1 MTNQNYVAM
10 ANESIMN
17 NAISTIRKNVEYN
30 AKEHAGKCFMCDYI
44 HAIGRTTRGTGKGT
58 KRIETPSHVRGLH
71 VCEYHERVRNCLF
84 GYSFEFN
91 GTNGKAT
98 AKHISNSI
106 EFETKQCTLQGL
118 AIMVAD
124 YGFCPTED
132 CTVDVEFKSPIY
144 LSLQG
149 MTKAL
154 GGIEY
159 CVNNDLFKVTSACG
173 THLHTSVY
181 SRINENGRPVPEFD
195 YTLLGRADVYEKLFF
210 GVCRYFAT
218 FTHSELLHYFGSD
231 FRSYAQN
238 PAEYRNDNYTYS
250 HSAIFNVQHSYSL
263 EFRLPRFSTADV
275 YRRIVLFMQEIVTN
289 VAEYQ
294 RGRMTAEK
302 CGNGNLAI
310 AKKYF
315 PVNR

>member
-10 ANESIMN
+10 GNASIIN
-17 NAISTIRKNVEYN
+17 NAISTTRKTIEYV
-30 AKEHAGKCFMCDYI
+30 AKENDGKCFMCDYI
-44 HAIGRTTRGTGKGT
+44 HAIGRTTRGTGKGK

-71 VCEYHERVRNCLF
+71 VCPYHERVRNCLF

-91 GTNGKAT
+91 KTNGKAT
-98 AKHISNSI
+98 AKRISNSI
-106 EFETKQCTLQGL
+106 EFETKQCTLQGV
-118 AIMVAD
+118 AVMVAD

-154 GGIEY
+154 GGIEH
-159 CVNNDLFKVTSACG
+159 CINNDLFKVTSACG

-181 SRINENGRPVPEFD
+181 SRITESGRPVPEFD
-195 YTLLGRADVYEKLFF
+195 YTLLGRADVYETLFF
-210 GVCRYFAT
+210 GVCNYFST
-218 FTHSELLHYFGSD
+218 LTHAQLLRYFGSD

-238 PAEYRNDNYTYS
+238 PAEYRNDNYIYS

-263 EFRLPRFSTADV
+263 EFRLPRFSSAEV

-294 RGRMTAEK
+294 RGHITAEK
-302 CGNGNLAI
+302 CGSTNVKI
-310 AKKYF
+310 TRKYF
-315 PVNR
+315 PAE